1 MRRAWLTVAIVVAIA
16 AIAVAVIATRLSGD
30 ETPSAAAWAESVCAS
45 LAEWRTSI
53 VALTDVSGGLDKA
66 SLQEKLGQAEEATAT
81 LVSDLRT
88 LGPPDLASG
97 AALEAQLDAAI
108 ESLERQVEALK
119 TEAEKAL
126 DEATTPT
133 DLFQSLATLAPQFRA
148 LLGSALETASALR
161 DSEAAGEARAELRRA
176 FDEAASCRD
185 LRTAT

>member
-1 MRRAWLTVAIVVAIA
+1 MVAIILAAAAIVVA
-16 AIAVAVIATRLSGD
+16 AIAVSLSRGE
-30 ETPSAAAWAESVCAS
+30 ETSAAAWAESVCAS
-45 LAEWRTSI
+45 LGEWRTSI

-66 SLQEKLGQAEEATAT
+66 ALEEKLGQAEEATAK

-97 AALEAQLDAAI
+97 PALEAQLDAAI

-119 TEAEKAL
+119 TDAQKAL

-148 LLGSALETASALR
+148 LLGSALETAAALR

-176 FDEAASCRD
+176 FDEAASCRK